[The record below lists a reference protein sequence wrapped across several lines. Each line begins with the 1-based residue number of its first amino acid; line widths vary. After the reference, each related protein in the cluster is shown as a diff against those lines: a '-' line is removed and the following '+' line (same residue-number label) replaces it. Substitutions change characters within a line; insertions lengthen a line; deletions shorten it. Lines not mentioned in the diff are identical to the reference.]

1 MNEQVYCEI
10 NEQKIQHEKVAQNTT
25 QRGNATNK
33 QEKTGRLNFLQII
46 ATSSLIIII
55 AFTFDSIYA
64 QSSICC
70 TVH

>member
-46 ATSSLIIII
+46 AISCIHI
-55 AFTFDSIYA
+55 
-64 QSSICC
+64 
-70 TVH
+70 